1 MSGLQFEIERIGGEI
16 FARMAEARPSVF
28 SQANVTGLLL
38 GWSMQQEDLK
48 TQLFRLVDVLP
59 ALTSHREIARHIR
72 EYLGDESAGLPAGA
86 RRVLNWAPR
95 VAALSGPMAD
105 LAVRR
110 MARAFILAERPQAAL
125 DKLQAMRERSIGFT
139 VDLLGE
145 TAVSEREAEAYAVR
159 YLELIEVLADAAA
172 SWPRSEQL
180 DSDDRGELP
189 AVNVSVKISAL
200 YSQIKPEAPED
211 SIERICGRL
220 RPLLRRAKERN
231 VFINFDMEMHSL
243 KDLTLSLFTTLLGDE
258 EFNGHPH
265 AGIALQAYLRE
276 TPDDLERLIEW
287 AAKRRTRVTVRLVK
301 GAYWDTEAIMARQR
315 RWPVPVHEQK
325 HETDAAY
332 ERCARK
338 LLENS
343 EVIDCAFATHN
354 VRTIAACIAEAER
367 LGIPSRRMEFQM
379 LYGMAEPIKEA
390 LSGMGYRVREYCPLG
405 ETLSG
410 MAYLVRRLL
419 ENTSNEGFLRARF
432 NEQESPQVLL
442 RDPATLGGIILVE
455 PETGF
460 RNEPHADFS
469 NAALRE
475 KMTNALQDVRGKLG
489 ALHPLLI
496 GEYELQTGKEVVS
509 RNPARPD
516 EVVGRLEIA
525 GQAEVDMAIGAAVA
539 AFADWSEATVETRAG
554 IIDRAADFLVKRR
567 FELAALEVY
576 ETGKTWPEA
585 DADVCEAI
593 DFCRYYAGEM
603 RRLARGELHIP
614 GEEIRHEY
622 IARGVAAVIA
632 PWNFPLAI
640 LCGMTTAALVAGNT
654 VIMKPS
660 GQSAVIATV
669 FARILREAGVPA
681 GAISL
686 LAGSGSEIGAA
697 LVKHPDV
704 AVIAF
709 TGSREVGLWIWE
721 TAAQTR
727 PGQRQL
733 KKVVCEMGGKNAMI
747 VDDDTDLDEAVP
759 AIVAS
764 ACGYQGQKCSAL
776 SRLIVLPRIRER
788 LIRRVIDAT
797 DSLRMGDP
805 AKPAVSLG
813 PLIDVTAYDRVR
825 GVIDAGKQ
833 EATLAFEGRV
843 TEDRGWFIGPAI
855 FTHVAPDSRL
865 AQEEIF
871 GPVLSVIDAANLDEA
886 LRIANGTPYALT
898 GGFYSRSPSRIER
911 VKSEFRVG
919 NLYINRGITGALVA
933 CHPFGGFGMSGGG
946 TKAGGPDYLLNFLFP
961 KVIAENV
968 IRRGS
973 APRQVKGDDSVGKTK
988 TS

>member
-16 FARMAEARPSVF
+16 FARIAQARPSVF
-28 SQANVTGLLL
+28 SQSNVTGLLL

-59 ALTSHREIARHIR
+59 ALTSHREIARHIE
-72 EYLGDESAGLPAGA
+72 EYLSDESAGLSTGA
-86 RRVLNWAPR
+86 RTVLRWAPR
-95 VAALSGPMAD
+95 VAALSGPMAE

-110 MARAFILAERPQAAL
+110 IARAFILAERPEAAL
-125 DKLQAMRERSIGFT
+125 DKLRAMRERSVAFT

-145 TAVSEREAEAYAVR
+145 TAVSEREAEVYAGR
-159 YLELIEVLADAAA
+159 YLELIEVLADAAE
-172 SWPRSEQL
+172 SWPRSERL
-180 DSDDRGELP
+180 DSDDRGPLP

-200 YSQIKPEAPED
+200 YSQIKPEAPQD
-211 SIERICGRL
+211 SIERLRERL
-220 RPLLRRAKERN
+220 RPLLGLAKERN

-243 KDLTLSLFTTLLGDE
+243 KDLTLRLFTTLLGEE
-258 EFNGHPH
+258 EFSDYPH
-265 AGIALQAYLRE
+265 IGIALQAYLRE
-276 TPDDLERLIEW
+276 TPDDLERLIGW
-287 AAKRRTRVTVRLVK
+287 AAKRRTRVAVRLVK
-301 GAYWDTEAIMARQR
+301 GAYWDTEAILARQR
-315 RWPVPVHEQK
+315 HWPVPVYEQK

-332 ERCARK
+332 ERCARQ
-338 LLENS
+338 LLQNS
-343 EVIDCAFATHN
+343 EVIDCAFGTHN

-367 LGIPSRRMEFQM
+367 LGLSSRRIEFQM

-390 LSGMGYRVREYCPLG
+390 LIGMGYRVREYCPLG

-432 NEQESPQVLL
+432 TEQASPEILL
-442 RDPATLGGIILVE
+442 RDPSSLGGITLVE
-455 PETGF
+455 PDTGF

-475 KMTNALQDVRGKLG
+475 QMTQALQEVRARLG

-496 GEYELQTGKEVVS
+496 GGSEVRPKREIIS

-516 EVVGRLEIA
+516 EIVGRLETA
-525 GQAEVDMAIGAAVA
+525 GGAEVDLAVTAATA
-539 AFADWSEATVETRAG
+539 ALAPWSNATVETRAQ
-554 IIDRAADFLVKRR
+554 IIERAAGLLSQRR

-603 RRLARGELHIP
+603 RRLSRGELHIP
-614 GEEIRHEY
+614 GEEIWHQY
-622 IARGVAAVIA
+622 IARGVTAVIA

-640 LCGMTTAALVAGNT
+640 LCGMTTAALVTGNS

-660 GQSAVIATV
+660 GQSAVIAAV
-669 FARILREAGVPA
+669 FGRILREAGVPA
-681 GAISL
+681 GAINC

-697 LVKHPDV
+697 LVEHPEV

-709 TGSREVGLWIWE
+709 TGSREVGLGIWE
-721 TAAQTR
+721 AAGRTR
-727 PGQRQL
+727 RGQQQL

-747 VDDDTDLDEAVP
+747 VDDDADLDEAVP

-764 ACGYQGQKCSAL
+764 AFGYQGQKCSAL
-776 SRLIVLPRIRER
+776 SRLIVLPRVRER
-788 LIRRVIDAT
+788 LVRRLIEAT
-797 DSLRMGDP
+797 ESLRMGDP
-805 AKPAVSLG
+805 ADPAVSIG
-813 PLIDVTAYDRVR
+813 PLIDEAAYVRVR
-825 GVIDAGKQ
+825 GVIEMGKH

-843 TEDRGWFIGPAI
+843 TEDHGWFVGPAI
-855 FTHVAPDSRL
+855 FTDVTPDSPL

-871 GPVLSVIDAANLDEA
+871 GPVLSVIDAEALDEA

-919 NLYINRGITGALVA
+919 NLYINRAITGALVA
-933 CHPFGGFGMSGGG
+933 RHPFGGFGMSGGG

-973 APRQVKGDDSVGKTK
+973 APPQAKHDEPNARPKNL
-988 TS
+988 

>member
-16 FARMAEARPSVF
+16 FARMAEAKPRVF
-28 SQANVTGLLL
+28 SHSNVTGLLL
-38 GWSMQQEDLK
+38 GWSMRQEELK

-59 ALTSHREIARHIR
+59 ALTSHSEIARHIG
-72 EYLGDESAGLPAGA
+72 EYLGDESAGLSAGA
-86 RRVLNWAPR
+86 RRVLKWAPR

-110 MARAFILAERPQAAL
+110 MARAFILAGRPQGAL
-125 DKLQAMRERSIGFT
+125 DKLRIMRDNSVGFT

-145 TAVSEREAEAYAVR
+145 TAVSEREAETYAGR

-172 SWPRSEQL
+172 SWPRSERL
-180 DSDDRGELP
+180 DSDDRGPLP

-211 SIERICGRL
+211 SIERLGERL

-243 KDLTLSLFTTLLGDE
+243 KDLTLRLFTTLLSEG
-258 EFNGHPH
+258 EFNDYPH
-265 AGIALQAYLRE
+265 AGIALQAYLRD
-276 TPDDLERLIEW
+276 TPDDLEGLIGW
-287 AAKRRTRVTVRLVK
+287 AAKRRTRLTVRLVK
-301 GAYWDTEAIMARQR
+301 GAYWDTETIMARQR
-315 RWPVPVHEQK
+315 RWPVPVYEQK

-332 ERCARK
+332 ERCARQ
-338 LLENS
+338 LLESS

-354 VRTIAACIAEAER
+354 VRTIAACIAETER
-367 LGIPSRRMEFQM
+367 LGLSPRRIEFQM
-379 LYGMAEPIKEA
+379 LYGMAEPIKGA
-390 LSGMGYRVREYCPLG
+390 LREMGYRVREYCPLG

-419 ENTSNEGFLRARF
+419 ENTSNEGFLRAKF

-442 RDPATLGGIILVE
+442 RDPATLGGIALVE

-469 NAALRE
+469 NSALRE
-475 KMTNALQDVRGKLG
+475 KMTSALREVRGRLG

-496 GEYELQTGKEVVS
+496 GESEARSGRGAVS

-516 EVVGRLEIA
+516 EIVGRLEIA
-525 GQAEVDMAIGAAVA
+525 GKAEVDLAIGAALT
-539 AFADWSEATVETRAG
+539 AFADWSDASVETRAQ
-554 IIDRAADFLVKRR
+554 IVDCAAGLLSERR

-576 ETGKTWPEA
+576 ETGKTWREA

-603 RRLARGELHIP
+603 RRLACGELHIP
-614 GEEIRHEY
+614 GEEIRHDY
-622 IARGVAAVIA
+622 IARGITAVIA

-640 LCGMTTAALVAGNT
+640 LCGMTTAALVSGNP

-660 GQSAVIATV
+660 GQSAVIAAV
-669 FARILREAGVPA
+669 FGRILREAGVPA
-681 GAISL
+681 GAINC
-686 LAGSGSEIGAA
+686 LAGSGSEIGVA
-697 LVKHPDV
+697 LVEHPDL

-721 TAAQTR
+721 KAGRTH
-727 PGQRQL
+727 PGQQQL

-747 VDDDTDLDEAVP
+747 VDDDADLDEAVP

-764 ACGYQGQKCSAL
+764 AFGYQGQKCSAL
-776 SRLIVLPRIRER
+776 SRLIVLPRVRQR
-788 LIRRVIDAT
+788 LIRRIIEAT
-797 DSLRMGDP
+797 ESLRMGDP
-805 AKPAVSLG
+805 ADPAVTIG
-813 PLIDVTAYDRVR
+813 PLIDEAAYHRVR
-825 GVIDAGKQ
+825 GVIEAEKQ
-833 EATLAFEGRV
+833 KATLAFESRV
-843 TEDRGWFIGPAI
+843 TEQNGWFVGPAI

-898 GGFYSRSPSRIER
+898 GGFFSRSPRRIER

-933 CHPFGGFGMSGGG
+933 RHPFGGFGMSGGG

-961 KVIAENV
+961 KVVVENV

-973 APRQVKGDDSVGKTK
+973 APQQAKGDDSSAKPKTL
-988 TS
+988 